1 MAFTTQ
7 DVGIIRSLAKRVA
20 EIAAL
25 PVQQERRELWACINR
40 LERVRPL
47 IHVQA
52 ISWDIWEELL
62 PKAQLQTTDP
72 FCQAQETALRRCIYC
87 WEHFQDD
94 RVVDDV
100 VRCPLAIRGEA
111 QSANFGI
118 PRKMDRSTEASGAHA
133 YVPVIVEERDID
145 RIDTEPVVTVDW
157 DDTERRYQLLLELY
171 GGILRVEKR
180 GTAFFWFQPVD
191 QFITRRGI
199 QQTFIDMIDRPK
211 WVHAGLERMTAAYL
225 SSIKQIEA
233 LGALSL
239 GNGNTMLGS
248 GGYGWTAQ
256 LPKPG
261 FDGQH
266 VRLRDLWARAATQLF
281 TEGIS
286 PAMHDEFALH
296 YEKQLLAPFGLSC
309 YGCCEPLD
317 RKMDIVRQIPNLRRV
332 SMSPWVDLERA
343 SAAVGC
349 DYVYTHKPNPSI
361 VSMEGWHPGLA
372 EAEMREAFVK
382 TRENVVEVNLQDLH
396 TVRGEPER
404 LTEWT
409 RMAMRLAREYA

>member
-1 MAFTTQ
+1 
-7 DVGIIRSLAKRVA
+7 
-20 EIAAL
+20 
-25 PVQQERRELWACINR
+25 
-40 LERVRPL
+40 
-47 IHVQA
+47 
-52 ISWDIWEELL
+52 
-62 PKAQLQTTDP
+62 
-72 FCQAQETALRRCIYC
+72 
-87 WEHFQDD
+87 
-94 RVVDDV
+94 
-100 VRCPLAIRGEA
+100 
-111 QSANFGI
+111 
-118 PRKMDRSTEASGAHA
+118 
-133 YVPVIVEERDID
+133 VPVIVEERDID

-361 VSMEGWHPGLA
+361 VSMEGWHPELA
-372 EAEMREAFVK
+372 EAEMREAFEK

-396 TVRGEPER
+396 TLRGEPER

>member
-25 PVQQERRELWACINR
+25 PVQQERRELWASINR

-111 QSANFGI
+111 QSVNFGI
-118 PRKMDRSTEASGAHA
+118 PRKMDRSTETSGAHA

-180 GTAFFWFQPVD
+180 GTEFFWFQPVD

-266 VRLRDLWARAATQLF
+266 VRLKDLWARAATQLF

-317 RKMDIVRQIPNLRRV
+317 MKMDIVRQIPNLRRV
-332 SMSPWVDLERA
+332 SMSPWVDVEKGAERIGQDLVFSRKPSPA
-343 SAAVGC
+343 LLAVEDWDPAAVEKDLSETLDACKRHGC
-349 DYVYTHKPNPSI
+349 P
-361 VSMEGWHPGLA
+361 
-372 EAEMREAFVK
+372 
-382 TRENVVEVNLQDLH
+382 VELILKDIS
-396 TVRGEPER
+396 TVRYEPQR
-404 LTEWT
+404 LWEWADV
-409 RMAMRLAREYA
+409 AMRVSGA

>member
-1 MAFTTQ
+1 
-7 DVGIIRSLAKRVA
+7 
-20 EIAAL
+20 
-25 PVQQERRELWACINR
+25 
-40 LERVRPL
+40 
-47 IHVQA
+47 
-52 ISWDIWEELL
+52 
-62 PKAQLQTTDP
+62 
-72 FCQAQETALRRCIYC
+72 
-87 WEHFQDD
+87 
-94 RVVDDV
+94 
-100 VRCPLAIRGEA
+100 
-111 QSANFGI
+111 
-118 PRKMDRSTEASGAHA
+118 
-133 YVPVIVEERDID
+133 
-145 RIDTEPVVTVDW
+145 VDW

-361 VSMEGWHPGLA
+361 VSMEGWHPELA
-372 EAEMREAFVK
+372 EAEMREAFEK

-396 TVRGEPER
+396 TLRGEPER